1 MIINILI
8 IFILINTILKLSFW
22 KLWQTLIFAGIVMFF
37 LWEMYFYAINQS
49 QITIENMLNN
59 SKILSDITVLL
70 TIESMVCIG
79 FCFLALRSF
88 FLNKESKWYKILKWY
103 SGLLVFPALFYVLT
117 QCIFFFSGVDF
128 PLITIILAI
137 IIFIF
142 ISVGSYCFQKF
153 LPEQDFRLEIH
164 FLTSI
169 FITILGLV
177 STANGQI
184 IYVSESEPIQFK
196 TLIITFLLFLSLFFL
211 GFLIN
216 KFYWKIKK

>member
-22 KLWQTLIFAGIVMFF
+22 KLWQTFIFAGIVMFF

-88 FLNKESKWYKILKWY
+88 FLNKES
-103 SGLLVFPALFYVLT
+103 G
-117 QCIFFFSGVDF
+117 
-128 PLITIILAI
+128 
-137 IIFIF
+137 
-142 ISVGSYCFQKF
+142 
-153 LPEQDFRLEIH
+153 
-164 FLTSI
+164 
-169 FITILGLV
+169 
-177 STANGQI
+177 
-184 IYVSESEPIQFK
+184 
-196 TLIITFLLFLSLFFL
+196 
-211 GFLIN
+211 
-216 KFYWKIKK
+216 IKY